1 LLTPVSYDSEN
12 RFKVKTKEHI
22 KPNLEG
28 ELSLTNPNGKMQAKF
43 SLKEGGRLKS
53 LHYKDKA
60 VIADPENSAYSSH
73 FAASILFPFANRIKE
88 GKYTFEGKN
97 FQLESNEKNSA
108 NAIHGLVYNKHFQ
121 LTNKYSNQD
130 ECSIS
135 LVYEEQN
142 PPAGFPFAYAVE
154 LNYRLTDTAFELV
167 IKVENKSLQN
177 FPFTLGWH
185 PYFVVTNLN
194 DCILEFDSLKRILFN
209 QEQITIGITNGF
221 APRPF
226 PLKNPHLD
234 DCFVLHDKKVSFKT
248 PDYQIEFNNSNHS
261 KYLQLYSPPNE
272 ERIAIEPMTGISD
285 SFNNKKGMKVL
296 NPNEVFVE
304 KWKLNFIN

>member
-1 LLTPVSYDSEN
+1 M
-12 RFKVKTKEHI
+12 KTKEHI

-28 ELSLTNPNGKMQAKF
+28 ELSLTSPNGKMQATF

-53 LHYKDKA
+53 LHYKGKA
-60 VIADPENSAYSSH
+60 VIADPENSPYTNH
-73 FAASILFPFANRIKE
+73 FASSVLFPFANRIKD
-88 GKYTFEGKN
+88 GKYNFEGKD
-97 FQLESNEKNSA
+97 FQLDSNEKDST
-108 NAIHGLVYNKHFQ
+108 NAIHGLIYDKQFQ
-121 LTNKYSNQD
+121 LAKKDTNQD
-130 ECSIS
+130 NSSIH

-142 PPAGFPFAYAVE
+142 PPQGFPFAFAIE
-154 LNYRLTDTAFELV
+154 LTYRLNDKNFELI

-194 DCILEFDSLKRILFN
+194 HCMLEFDSLKRILFN

-226 PLKNPHLD
+226 PLKNPYLD

-296 NPNEVFVE
+296 NPNEIFVE
-304 KWKLNFIN
+304 KWKINFIN

>member
-1 LLTPVSYDSEN
+1 MPIQVSYDFEN

-22 KPNLEG
+22 KPNLED
-28 ELSLTNPNGKMQAKF
+28 ELSLTSPNGKMQATF

-60 VIADPENSAYSSH
+60 VIADPENSTYTNH
-73 FAASILFPFANRIKE
+73 FAAAVLFPFANRIKD
-88 GKYTFEGKN
+88 GKYTFERKS
-97 FQLESNEKNSA
+97 FQLESNEKNST

-121 LTNKYSNQD
+121 LTNSFSNQD
-130 ECSIS
+130 EFSIN

-142 PPAGFPFAYAVE
+142 PPAGFPFAFAVE
-154 LNYRLTDTAFELV
+154 LKYRLTNTEFELI
-167 IKVENKSLQN
+167 IKVENKSLLN

-226 PLKNPHLD
+226 PLKNPYLD

-248 PDYQIEFNNSNHS
+248 PDYQVEFNNSNHS

-296 NPNEVFVE
+296 NPNEIFAE
-304 KWKLNFIN
+304 KWKINF